1 MPESTNSTI
10 CGVCASVL
18 VKNGRT
24 AAGTQR
30 WRCPSCG
37 ASSVR
42 KRPDL
47 SRRHDLDAFVGWL
60 LSKASQAETD
70 ATATGRSFRRRI
82 GWCWDITPML
92 PVTGEVFDEI
102 QLDGFNLRTGWCL
115 LVASVDA
122 KPVAFQWAGSEN
134 QAAWSALLA
143 QLPAPMVIV
152 SDGAS
157 GLKGALAEHWPDT
170 RVQRC
175 LVHVQR
181 NVRKYVTS
189 RAKTP
194 AGRALWGLAL
204 KLTKV
209 KTLDGMNAWILL
221 LSRWEAQ
228 FLPLTKQRTYASS
241 GVALPSWARLGQK
254 WWFTHQRL
262 RSGHQVLARL
272 VTAGHL
278 FTFLDPA
285 LDGIKIASTTNQ
297 IEGGINSPM
306 RDLLK
311 RHRGLSEHH
320 QKRALEWWLYTHCP
334 TPRPPAAMLQHHTE
348 PTSQHS
354 DTDSEA
360 DTTDE
365 FTNPDLYGTALT
377 AEEGLWHRS
386 GWTRG
391 R

>member
-1 MPESTNSTI
+1 MPDSTNSTI
-10 CGVCASVL
+10 CGVCASLL

-42 KRPDL
+42 RRPDL
-47 SRRHDLDAFVGWL
+47 SRRHDIDAFVGWL
-60 LSKASQAETD
+60 LGKLSQAEAD

-82 GWCWDITPML
+82 GWCWDITPVL
-92 PVTGEVFDEI
+92 PVTGEVFDEV

-143 QLPAPMVIV
+143 QLPAPTVVI

-157 GLKGALAEHWPDT
+157 GLKGALAEHWPQT

-175 LVHVQR
+175 LVHMQR

-194 AGRALWGLAL
+194 AGKALWGLAL
-204 KLTKV
+204 KLTRV
-209 KTLDGMNAWILL
+209 KTLDGMNEWVLL

-228 FLPLTKQRTYASS
+228 FLPLTKQRT
-241 GVALPSWARLGQK
+241 
-254 WWFTHQRL
+254 
-262 RSGHQVLARL
+262 
-272 VTAGHL
+272 
-278 FTFLDPA
+278 
-285 LDGIKIASTTNQ
+285 
-297 IEGGINSPM
+297 
-306 RDLLK
+306 
-311 RHRGLSEHH
+311 
-320 QKRALEWWLYTHCP
+320 
-334 TPRPPAAMLQHHTE
+334 
-348 PTSQHS
+348 
-354 DTDSEA
+354 
-360 DTTDE
+360 
-365 FTNPDLYGTALT
+365 
-377 AEEGLWHRS
+377 
-386 GWTRG
+386 
-391 R
+391 

>member
-1 MPESTNSTI
+1 MPDASNSTA
-10 CGVCASVL
+10 CGVCRTKL

-60 LSKASQAETD
+60 VGKASQAEIDGT
-70 ATATGRSFRRRI
+70 TTGRSFRRRI
-82 GWCWDITPML
+82 AWCWDITPTL

-115 LVASVDA
+115 LVASVNA

-134 QAAWSALLA
+134 QAAWGALLS
-143 QLPAPMVIV
+143 QIPQPTVIV
-152 SDGAS
+152 SDGGS
-157 GLKGALAEHWPDT
+157 GLKPALEQHWPDT

-181 NVRKYVTS
+181 NVRRYVTT

-204 KLTKV
+204 QLTRV
-209 KTLDGMNAWILL
+209 KDLAGMNAWLLL
-221 LSRWEAQ
+221 LSQWEAEY
-228 FLPLTKQRTYASS
+228 LALTKQRTYARD
-241 GVALPSWARLGQK
+241 GVIRPSWARPGQK

-262 RSGHQVLARL
+262 RSGHHVLSRL
-272 VTAGHL
+272 VKAGHL

-285 LDGIKIASTTNQ
+285 LDGLDIASTTNQ

-320 QKRALEWWLYTHCP
+320 QKRALEWWLYTHCDAAGPVP
-334 TPRPPAAMLQHHTE
+334 TILNNQSAPAHAKPE
-348 PTSQHS
+348 PT
-354 DTDSEA
+354 DDDDL
-360 DTTDE
+360 DTT
-365 FTNPDLYGTALT
+365 PLYDTGLDA
-377 AEEGLWHRS
+377 AEGLWARS
-386 GWTRG
+386 GWAG
-391 R
+391 HS